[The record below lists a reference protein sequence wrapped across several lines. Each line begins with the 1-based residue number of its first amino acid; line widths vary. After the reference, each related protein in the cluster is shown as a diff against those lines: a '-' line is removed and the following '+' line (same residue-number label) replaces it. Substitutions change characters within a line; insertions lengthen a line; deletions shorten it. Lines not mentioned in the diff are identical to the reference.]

1 MLLFAKKYMFWGTP
15 TTKHNKHC
23 HLLSLSFIV
32 INFFLFEW
40 AAFLAHSKYKYYL
53 YFTMAHFRP
62 DSIS

>member
-40 AAFLAHSKYKYYL
+40 AAFLAHSKYKY
-53 YFTMAHFRP
+53 
-62 DSIS
+62 

>member
-23 HLLSLSFIV
+23 HLLSLSSIV

-40 AAFLAHSKYKYYL
+40 AAFLAHSKYKYIFIL
-53 YFTMAHFRP
+53 Y
-62 DSIS
+62 